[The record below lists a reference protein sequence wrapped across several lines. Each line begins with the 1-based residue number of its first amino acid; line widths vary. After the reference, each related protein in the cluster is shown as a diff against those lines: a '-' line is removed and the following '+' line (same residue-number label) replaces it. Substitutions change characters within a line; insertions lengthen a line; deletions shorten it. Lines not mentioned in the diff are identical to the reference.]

1 MTTLAQDFGF
11 TADQA
16 QALTEKAFELLDAG
30 DLDGAV
36 VIFTGILVLNP
47 YDSGIHAA
55 LGSVLHEQGKFAEAE
70 ASYDEAIRLHD
81 KSVLA
86 RVNRGDLRLKRGDTT
101 GFADLEVA
109 AAITSPVQQRAK
121 NLLNFYAR

>member
-11 TADQA
+11 TSDQA

-55 LGSVLHEQGKFAEAE
+55 LGSVLHEQGKLTEAE